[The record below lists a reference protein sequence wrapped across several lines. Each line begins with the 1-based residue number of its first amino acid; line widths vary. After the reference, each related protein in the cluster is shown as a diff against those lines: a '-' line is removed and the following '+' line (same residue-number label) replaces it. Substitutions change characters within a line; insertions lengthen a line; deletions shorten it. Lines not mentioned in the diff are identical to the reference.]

1 MVIAA
6 TLICGACL
14 FTSCKKDET
23 PGIAMIVKNGQIDY
37 WRQVESAFRAACQE
51 RGLTAHYYATSAE
64 NAYQEQV
71 AAVKKLRKLGANEL
85 KGIIF
90 APSFGPNGES
100 AEAEVAALAKER
112 GIPVIIIDSPVDN
125 DSPLSSRP
133 YFGTDNA
140 AAGRAMA
147 AHVDADRIVAFAMT
161 NSPGIERAE
170 AFKALKPNTTV
181 YNVADEAISEVQ
193 AVINDYDNF
202 VFFNG
207 NDCIGVLAML
217 KAAGKNV
224 YTFDVYGEFI
234 DELRTNNSCLK
245 GVMAQNTF
253 VMTRKAVEAV
263 IANANSGEMI
273 PTFYI
278 TSDNLNDENVLPF
291 LEFYHRTNNNTNK

>member
-1 MVIAA
+1 MKRTLLVITA

-14 FTSCKKDET
+14 LTSCKKDET
-23 PGIAMIVKNGQIDY
+23 SGIAMIVKNGQIDY

-51 RGLTAHYYATSAE
+51 RGLTDHYYATSAE

-71 AAVKKLRKLGANEL
+71 AAV
-85 KGIIF
+85 
-90 APSFGPNGES
+90 
-100 AEAEVAALAKER
+100 
-112 GIPVIIIDSPVDN
+112 
-125 DSPLSSRP
+125 
-133 YFGTDNA
+133 
-140 AAGRAMA
+140 
-147 AHVDADRIVAFAMT
+147 
-161 NSPGIERAE
+161 
-170 AFKALKPNTTV
+170 
-181 YNVADEAISEVQ
+181 
-193 AVINDYDNF
+193 
-202 VFFNG
+202 
-207 NDCIGVLAML
+207 
-217 KAAGKNV
+217 KNV